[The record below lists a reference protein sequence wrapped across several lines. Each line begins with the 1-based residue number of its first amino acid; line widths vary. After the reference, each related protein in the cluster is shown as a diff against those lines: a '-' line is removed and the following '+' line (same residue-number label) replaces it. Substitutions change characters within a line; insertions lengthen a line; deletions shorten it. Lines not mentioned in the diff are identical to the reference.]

1 MKRPRALLALLPA
14 CLLLSGCHTGSAD
27 LPPDVEYPI
36 FSSYSEDASFRAPDG
51 ARMPPYRTFAG
62 DGGETEILLFSRIYP
77 APSYWRE
84 DRDLT
89 AAHAVCDQ
97 LWYQGLALDLED
109 WVDTAAADWAD
120 AQATG
125 RDFARY
131 LVEQSTDC
139 TLETERLWNFVTRLT
154 YPAAYPFDRT
164 IVETIR
170 RSQFFDPATGEELDP
185 TELFLVPEAEL
196 PHVLYALSVDTWPED
211 VDTTAPAET
220 DFVRWFSPEL
230 LYLDEDSLT
239 LEFPAGTLE
248 EDGPWL
254 FPFSYQELE
263 GILQPWAMPE

>member
-109 WVDTAAADWAD
+109 WVDTAAADW
-120 AQATG
+120 TPVSVWSFP
-125 RDFARY
+125 R
-131 LVEQSTDC
+131 
-139 TLETERLWNFVTRLT
+139 TR
-154 YPAAYPFDRT
+154 
-164 IVETIR
+164 
-170 RSQFFDPATGEELDP
+170 
-185 TELFLVPEAEL
+185 
-196 PHVLYALSVDTWPED
+196 
-211 VDTTAPAET
+211 
-220 DFVRWFSPEL
+220 RWSWSACCASCSP
-230 LYLDEDSLT
+230 
-239 LEFPAGTLE
+239 
-248 EDGPWL
+248 
-254 FPFSYQELE
+254 
-263 GILQPWAMPE
+263 